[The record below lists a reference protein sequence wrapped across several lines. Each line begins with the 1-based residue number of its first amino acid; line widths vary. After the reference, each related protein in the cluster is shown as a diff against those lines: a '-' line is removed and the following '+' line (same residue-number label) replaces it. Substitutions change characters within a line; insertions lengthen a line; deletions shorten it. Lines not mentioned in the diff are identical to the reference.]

1 MPSSPFSSME
11 EDRTHPVPS
20 TSFTGRHQGDLSG
33 ESGDPS
39 AATAADA
46 PSSSSYAA
54 SAHEEEGEGRGSGGG
69 VVVVDEVEEEDRFR
83 HHEIEQQ
90 QRPLFGFNFRRN
102 NFIVFEDESSVIR
115 DDTWSCVIVVLTF
128 WFFVSM
134 TLILGVYGSVT
145 LLLGPN
151 SSILIEPNSIFV
163 QSLKVEELDDTKPQ
177 LMLYG
182 FLKTPELDVTTTW
195 YQSHNASVPADSHQ
209 ARVLAPLSILS
220 LPKGDIG
227 YGCLS
232 RRSSLCFTECSK
244 GFSQWLED
252 PTYLNI
258 TLSWNLVNGA
268 GTIRQVIYKSSSYYI
283 AVENLNYEEVEVLLD
298 VSVKAYLYNT
308 TEAYYKCTFL
318 RGKCSFSI
326 RFPSSDVAVLA
337 TQAPGPSTP
346 SDDWHI
352 KVSYG
357 PRWITYIVGVGGM
370 TVLMLLAFNF
380 LNKFRCGHEDSI
392 PTPNLHME
400 SERAPLLMYKDDDL
414 SSWGSSYDSASQ
426 DEAEIEEML
435 AAQAPE
441 GKILKGGENGNNTRW
456 LCGICFDAPRDCFF
470 LPCGHCVACFD
481 CGLRY
486 TSKKPPFVQASG
498 TCPVCR
504 RNIKEVR
511 RIFTV

>member
-1 MPSSPFSSME
+1 M
-11 EDRTHPVPS
+11 
-20 TSFTGRHQGDLSG
+20 
-33 ESGDPS
+33 
-39 AATAADA
+39 
-46 PSSSSYAA
+46 
-54 SAHEEEGEGRGSGGG
+54 
-69 VVVVDEVEEEDRFR
+69 
-83 HHEIEQQ
+83 
-90 QRPLFGFNFRRN
+90 
-102 NFIVFEDESSVIR
+102 
-115 DDTWSCVIVVLTF
+115 
-128 WFFVSM
+128 
-134 TLILGVYGSVT
+134 
-145 LLLGPN
+145 
-151 SSILIEPNSIFV
+151 
-163 QSLKVEELDDTKPQ
+163 
-177 LMLYG
+177 
-182 FLKTPELDVTTTW
+182 
-195 YQSHNASVPADSHQ
+195 
-209 ARVLAPLSILS
+209 
-220 LPKGDIG
+220 
-227 YGCLS
+227 
-232 RRSSLCFTECSK
+232 
-244 GFSQWLED
+244 
-252 PTYLNI
+252 
-258 TLSWNLVNGA
+258 
-268 GTIRQVIYKSSSYYI
+268 VIYKSSSYYI

>member
-1 MPSSPFSSME
+1 ME
-11 EDRTHPVPS
+11 EDRPHPVPS
-20 TSFTGRHQGDLSG
+20 TSSIGRQEGDRRG
-33 ESGDPS
+33 ETAVPS
-39 AATAADA
+39 AVTASDA
-46 PSSSSYAA
+46 PSSSSSAA
-54 SAHEEEGEGRGSGGG
+54 HAHVEEGEGRGGGG
-69 VVVVDEVEEEDRFR
+69 GIVVVDQVEEDDRFR
-83 HHEIEQQ
+83 HHEIEQQSPQQ

-145 LLLGPN
+145 LRLGPN

-182 FLKTPELDVTTTW
+182 FSKSPELDVTTTW
-195 YQSHNASVPADSHQ
+195 YHSHNASVPTDSHQ
-209 ARVLAPLSILS
+209 EWIYYLNGGSQINISYSVKTA
-220 LPKGDIG
+220 G
-227 YGCLS
+227 
-232 RRSSLCFTECSK
+232 SSVYLVIAQGSE

-252 PTYLNI
+252 PTYPNI
-258 TLSWNLVNGA
+258 TLSWNLISGA
-268 GTIRQVIYKSSSYYI
+268 GTIQQLIYKSSSYYI
-283 AVENLNYEEVEVLLD
+283 AVGNLNYEEVDVQLD

-318 RGKCSFSI
+318 RGECSFSI
-326 RFPSSDVAVLA
+326 QFPSSDAAVLA
-337 TQAPGPSTP
+337 TPAPGLSTP
-346 SDDWHI
+346 SDDWYI

-370 TVLMLLAFNF
+370 TMLMLLAFNF
-380 LNKFRCGHEDSI
+380 LNKFRCGHEDGI

-435 AAQAPE
+435 AARAPE
-441 GKILKGGENGNNTRW
+441 GKILKDGENGNNTRR

-481 CGLRY
+481 CGL
-486 TSKKPPFVQASG
+486 SIVEASG

-504 RNIKEVR
+504 RNMKKVR